1 MDKEIKINSF
11 KNIAEKT
18 QASGDSV
25 SKAGRGFCVL
35 IFAVVLAAALSAPPS
50 FAASINSLAGF
61 SSDVN
66 DYTFEFY
73 DADNGLINP
82 YITALAGDGKGGL
95 YVGTW
100 GGVMRFDG
108 SIFSKIEGA
117 GGRVEGVAPQYISAL
132 YYDAPSETLWIGS
145 MFNKNAG
152 LFKYRG
158 GHFTRYS
165 ALDGLPSDNI
175 SSICASGGKIYA
187 GTWGGG
193 VAVFDQN
200 RFKTLSKKNG
210 LSDNYIS
217 SLAYSEKTG
226 SLWAGSKFSGANLIK
241 DGKVTIMDDHTSTL
255 VNNYVHRIVIDETQN
270 TVYFGT
276 SGGVSKFNGAAWQN
290 IITGPDALCNNFIKD
305 IHISNSKSYDKAVL
319 YFISSGDLSI
329 SRDNVFYNVNIKKL
343 SGRDFELNAVY
354 ADENYIYL
362 ATDRGLCKIGRR

>member
-1 MDKEIKINSF
+1 
-11 KNIAEKT
+11 
-18 QASGDSV
+18 
-25 SKAGRGFCVL
+25 
-35 IFAVVLAAALSAPPS
+35 
-50 FAASINSLAGF
+50 
-61 SSDVN
+61 
-66 DYTFEFY
+66 
-73 DADNGLINP
+73 
-82 YITALAGDGKGGL
+82 

-100 GGVMRFDG
+100 SGVMKFDG

-132 YYDAPSETLWIGS
+132 YYDTPSETLWIGS

-165 ALDGLPSDNI
+165 AIDGLPSDNI

-200 RFKTLSKKNG
+200 RFETLSKKNG

-217 SLAYSEKTG
+217 SLAYSEKTS

-241 DGKVTIMDDHTSTL
+241 DGKITVMDDHTSTL
-255 VNNYVHRIVIDETQN
+255 VNNYVHRIVIDEAQN

-319 YFISSGDLSI
+319 YFMSAGDLSI
-329 SRDNVFYNVNIKKL
+329 SCDNAFYNINIKKL
-343 SGRDFELNAVY
+343 SGRDLELNAVY
-354 ADENYIYL
+354 ADDNYIYL